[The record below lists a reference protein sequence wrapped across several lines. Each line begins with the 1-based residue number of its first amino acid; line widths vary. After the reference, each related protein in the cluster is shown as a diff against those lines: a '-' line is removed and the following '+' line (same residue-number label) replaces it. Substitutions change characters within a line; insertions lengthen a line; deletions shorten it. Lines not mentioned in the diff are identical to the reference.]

1 MKHPIAAFTGLN
13 SKPRMDTEQNATL
26 YTGCRSLGTLCPRCY
41 YGKREEVRLRVE
53 MVGESA
59 VSTCGSCGYEV
70 KDR

>member
-1 MKHPIAAFTGLN
+1 MPEKKTTRET
-13 SKPRMDTEQNATL
+13 KPTTSIL